1 MGALEFVIPGCKP
14 EVEPRL
20 AAKKVHLTYAALY
33 DGELT
38 FDMLLNA
45 AKAWGTRRG
54 GLREYCICHELHAQP
69 ADPQR
74 DHHFHAYFEFG
85 KKVDVDDR
93 FRTTIFDV
101 QGSRRRYL
109 HPEVQAVGG
118 LPGDR
123 ERVITY
129 DMRTVITCPSCTR
142 RSSSTRDATPQKR
155 RQKTRRQRA
164 ARRQQRSRSSRAGAR
179 CSTTRRTVAESC
191 IGVC

>member
-1 MGALEFVIPGCKP
+1 MEFVIPGCKP
-14 EVEPRL
+14 EVKPRL

-38 FDMLLNA
+38 FEMLLNA
-45 AKAWGTRRG
+45 AEAWGTRRG
-54 GLREYCICHELHAQP
+54 GLREYCCHELHAQP

-93 FRTTIFDV
+93 LRTTIFDV

-129 DMRTVITCPSCTR
+129 DMKDGDYVSELHTPLIVDAR
-142 RSSSTRDATPQKR
+142 RDAAEE
-155 RQKTRRQRA
+155 A
-164 ARRQQRSRSSRAGAR
+164 AEDEAAEGGEEAAEKEQPRAGAR
-179 CSTTRRTVAESC
+179 CSTTRRTGLRAV
-191 IGVC
+191 